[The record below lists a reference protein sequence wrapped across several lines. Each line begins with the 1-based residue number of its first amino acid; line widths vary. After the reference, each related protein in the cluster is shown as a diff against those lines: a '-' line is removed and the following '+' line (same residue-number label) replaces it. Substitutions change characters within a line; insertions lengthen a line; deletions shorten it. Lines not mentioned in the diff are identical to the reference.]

1 MNEAILIGLSAAYIV
16 LGWSDVAMK
25 NVEKKGRAMKEAM
38 SKACRRCGGLM
49 VMEWGMD
56 LLEALMERTLSLQRC
71 VLCGHREDEVIR
83 RNRTAPPM
91 PVTPRTRHRTA
102 VAA

>member
-1 MNEAILIGLSAAYIV
+1 
-16 LGWSDVAMK
+16 
-25 NVEKKGRAMKEAM
+25 MKETM
-38 SKACRRCGGLM
+38 SKVCRRCGGLM

-56 LLEALMERTLSLQRC
+56 LLEAFMERTLPLQRC

-91 PVTPRTRHRTA
+91 PVTPRTRHRTTRHRTA

>member
-1 MNEAILIGLSAAYIV
+1 
-16 LGWSDVAMK
+16 
-25 NVEKKGRAMKEAM
+25 MKEAV

-49 VMEWGMD
+49 VMEWGID
-56 LLEALMERTLSLQRC
+56 LLEPLMERTLPLQRC

-91 PVTPRTRHRTA
+91 PVTPRTRHRTTRHRTA

>member
-1 MNEAILIGLSAAYIV
+1 
-16 LGWSDVAMK
+16 MK
-25 NVEKKGRAMKEAM
+25 DEKERKSHERGDEQGMQAV
-38 SKACRRCGGLM
+38 RRSM

-56 LLEALMERTLSLQRC
+56 LLEALIDRTLPLQRC

-83 RNRTAPPM
+83 RNRKEPPV
-91 PVTPRTRHRTA
+91 PVTPRARHRTA